1 MEMNLSNI
9 NTAFKNFGYGED
21 FDIRDV
27 ASVDFDE
34 SAQTYKF
41 SNIDKKLINDP
52 YVTTTLTK
60 VIIDSLNKPIPD
72 DIADQ
77 ANFWKENLNSGGN
90 ADQFITM
97 FNEHRTPTDVEDH
110 VMDMFRDEE
119 DGPFTIQAGDLT

>member
-1 MEMNLSNI
+1 MEHHYHPCCSDCTCDCYIMDIEPIIELPELVCPDRRDCKTGSYCDQGLP
-9 NTAFKNFGYGED
+9 APFC
-21 FDIRDV
+21 FD
-27 ASVDFDE
+27 
-34 SAQTYKF
+34 
-41 SNIDKKLINDP
+41 
-52 YVTTTLTK
+52 
-60 VIIDSLNKPIPD
+60 KPIPD

-97 FNEHRTPTDVEDH
+97 LNEHRTPTDVEDH